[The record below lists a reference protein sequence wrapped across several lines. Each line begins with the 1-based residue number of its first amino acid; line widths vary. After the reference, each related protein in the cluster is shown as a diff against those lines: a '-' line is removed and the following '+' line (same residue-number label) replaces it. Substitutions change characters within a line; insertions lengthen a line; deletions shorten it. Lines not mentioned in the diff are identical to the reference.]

1 MTQKDLLEGKR
12 ILIVD
17 DEPVTED
24 HYSAK
29 FLLKPP
35 ERQWSHSMNKEN

>member
-29 FLLKPP
+29 FLLTPP
-35 ERQWSHSMNKEN
+35 WEAMVARYE

>member
-29 FLLKPP
+29 FLLPP
-35 ERQWSHSMNKEN
+35 RKVMVALYE